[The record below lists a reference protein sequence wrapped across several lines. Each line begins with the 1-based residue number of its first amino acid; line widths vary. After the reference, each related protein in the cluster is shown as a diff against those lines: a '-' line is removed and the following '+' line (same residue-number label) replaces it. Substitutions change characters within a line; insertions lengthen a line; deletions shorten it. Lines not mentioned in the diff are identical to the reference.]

1 MTLRNKFIITA
12 ILLLL
17 SLVAGSY
24 LSGFILLQWLGLDKT
39 PLVLT
44 TWFKYFNT
52 LHLPQV
58 AAYSLQIKTSGIAG
72 FGLPLLAYLFSLVP
86 IWRTASPSLHGE
98 ARFSGMSDLVK
109 AGFFKQSDTSL
120 VVGKYNG
127 KLLHYSGQQ
136 FALLAAPTRS
146 GKGVGI
152 VIPNLLSYKSSVV
165 VLDIKQENFNL
176 TSGYRKEVLG
186 QEVYLFNPFA
196 EDGRTHRWNPFT
208 YVSSDPDQRVSDL
221 MSIAAMLYPDGDSR
235 DKFWVAQ
242 ARNAFLAFS
251 LYCFDSSVYKN
262 TKYAKRLNWQATVKE
277 PPCTLGKIYRLS
289 SGNGTELKEYFTS
302 LSQKPFLSPAAKT
315 AFSGLISQEKE
326 TFGSIMGT
334 FKEPLNPWINP
345 IIDAAT
351 SADDFLL
358 TDVRKKKMTVYI
370 GILPNKLAESRII
383 VNLFFSQL
391 INQNTKELPQDNP
404 DLQHQCLL
412 LMDEFTSIG
421 RVEIIAH
428 SVSYMAGYN
437 IRLFP
442 IIQSVAQLD
451 AVYGK
456 EYARTIITNHALQI
470 IYTPREQQDANEY
483 SEMLGYTTVKR
494 KNVSRG
500 RERSVSE
507 SEERRALMLPQEL
520 KGMSQDS
527 EIIIYEGMAHPA
539 KVNKIRYY
547 QDGMFTKRL
556 KGAVKVASLKGG

>member
-176 TSGYRKEVLG
+176 TSGYRKKVLG

-242 ARNAFLAFS
+242 ARNAFGVF
-251 LYCFDSSVYKN
+251 VI
-262 TKYAKRLNWQATVKE
+262 
-277 PPCTLGKIYRLS
+277 P
-289 SGNGTELKEYFTS
+289 
-302 LSQKPFLSPAAKT
+302 
-315 AFSGLISQEKE
+315 
-326 TFGSIMGT
+326 
-334 FKEPLNPWINP
+334 
-345 IIDAAT
+345 
-351 SADDFLL
+351 
-358 TDVRKKKMTVYI
+358 VR
-370 GILPNKLAESRII
+370 
-383 VNLFFSQL
+383 
-391 INQNTKELPQDNP
+391 
-404 DLQHQCLL
+404 
-412 LMDEFTSIG
+412 
-421 RVEIIAH
+421 
-428 SVSYMAGYN
+428 
-437 IRLFP
+437 
-442 IIQSVAQLD
+442 
-451 AVYGK
+451 
-456 EYARTIITNHALQI
+456 
-470 IYTPREQQDANEY
+470 
-483 SEMLGYTTVKR
+483 
-494 KNVSRG
+494 
-500 RERSVSE
+500 
-507 SEERRALMLPQEL
+507 
-520 KGMSQDS
+520 
-527 EIIIYEGMAHPA
+527 
-539 KVNKIRYY
+539 
-547 QDGMFTKRL
+547 
-556 KGAVKVASLKGG
+556 